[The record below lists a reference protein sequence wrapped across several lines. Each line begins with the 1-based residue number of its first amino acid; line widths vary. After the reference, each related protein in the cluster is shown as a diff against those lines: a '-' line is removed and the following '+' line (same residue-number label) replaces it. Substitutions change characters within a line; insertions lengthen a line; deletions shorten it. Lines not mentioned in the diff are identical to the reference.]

1 MVSHGHKFRP
11 TSCHEKDEQ
20 LAFSPPWRR
29 SNSPGPGRFSSELAM
44 ALWMWN
50 GKRISRMV
58 PLQWSFP
65 VGIGR
70 SWKFLEPME
79 PIQSWGEFQDLSTNT
94 GAISIRISTGW
105 TLASLL
111 LKNPKTGM
119 RGQSFLHQINLAIW
133 NRNWCVIP
141 FCGTSSPSACMT
153 LCVPSCRFQC
163 GMTHWNLVGSDKKW
177 FCLTIGHPKNHR
189 WIIIFPIKLLL
200 QKSQKWEGFQL
211 LKNWPVSILP
221 QTRKKNHPWSATI
234 WHLQPVVM
242 IVSTTLYYTLRRTSQ
257 ICSKMGTS
265 GATQT
270 GHGLDCNLKHP
281 LGGQYDKQVPEYAHD
296 KHVLSCSSRCYGWF
310 SPHNFQVSNLARV
323 PKKNPMSSYSLYGLC
338 FYQQTPTINPR
349 RTPPSVD

>member
-29 SNSPGPGRFSSELAM
+29 SNSPGPGRFSIS
-44 ALWMWN
+44 N
-50 GKRISRMV
+50 GIVDVERKKNIKNGATSMKFSS
-58 PLQWSFP
+58 L
-65 VGIGR
+65 GIGR

-153 LCVPSCRFQC
+153 LCVPPAVFSAE
-163 GMTHWNLVGSDKKW
+163 WP
-177 FCLTIGHPKNHR
+177 IGISLEATKN
-189 WIIIFPIKLLL
+189 
-200 QKSQKWEGFQL
+200 GFVWQ
-211 LKNWPVSILP
+211 
-221 QTRKKNHPWSATI
+221 
-234 WHLQPVVM
+234 
-242 IVSTTLYYTLRRTSQ
+242 
-257 ICSKMGTS
+257 
-265 GATQT
+265 
-270 GHGLDCNLKHP
+270 
-281 LGGQYDKQVPEYAHD
+281 
-296 KHVLSCSSRCYGWF
+296 
-310 SPHNFQVSNLARV
+310 
-323 PKKNPMSSYSLYGLC
+323 
-338 FYQQTPTINPR
+338 
-349 RTPPSVD
+349 

>member
-1 MVSHGHKFRP
+1 MK
-11 TSCHEKDEQ
+11 
-20 LAFSPPWRR
+20 
-29 SNSPGPGRFSSELAM
+29 FSSL
-44 ALWMWN
+44 
-50 GKRISRMV
+50 
-58 PLQWSFP
+58 
-65 VGIGR
+65 GIGR

-221 QTRKKNHPWSATI
+221 QTRKKIT
-234 WHLQPVVM
+234 
-242 IVSTTLYYTLRRTSQ
+242 
-257 ICSKMGTS
+257 
-265 GATQT
+265 
-270 GHGLDCNLKHP
+270 HGVQLFDTCNL
-281 LGGQYDKQVPEYAHD
+281 
-296 KHVLSCSSRCYGWF
+296 SSWSFLLHFTTR
-310 SPHNFQVSNLARV
+310 SEE
-323 PKKNPMSSYSLYGLC
+323 
-338 FYQQTPTINPR
+338 PR
-349 RTPPSVD
+349 RFAQKWVPVEPHKLDMVWIVT